1 MYCRSYGIVS
11 WKLNIHQGYNLRER
25 IKEARLM
32 TDYEAYDKIFSKYPD
47 VVSIK
52 DVSKMLGL
60 KCYTERA
67 VDKRP
72 KIW

>member
-1 MYCRSYGIVS
+1 
-11 WKLNIHQGYNLRER
+11 
-25 IKEARLM
+25 M

-60 KCYTERA
+60 GIRNGYASWLYCSTYLYYSPHRSYQQ
-67 VDKRP
+67 KRV
-72 KIW
+72 